1 LSKRVKPVS
10 SGLTMNALAP
20 LLGVMILS
28 VVLVANFFTAA
39 WRLGILRAFGRR
51 RQISWRTLAAGAM
64 AACLPFAGAIMALM
78 MIPSDNAVDVSQ
90 AAGQLAVQ
98 LSVSGLMM
106 HLINDQLITW
116 GRCAQPNA

>member
-1 LSKRVKPVS
+1 
-10 SGLTMNALAP
+10 
-20 LLGVMILS
+20 
-28 VVLVANFFTAA
+28 
-39 WRLGILRAFGRR
+39 
-51 RQISWRTLAAGAM
+51 
-64 AACLPFAGAIMALM
+64 
-78 MIPSDNAVDVSQ
+78 VSQ